1 MVGCTDFGIQFLAE
15 DNEPN
20 MIDDELFAADKRPL
34 VPIEGERP
42 DGTRFEEGSGS
53 GARTPR
59 SLNRN
64 ESKDPENMV

>member
-1 MVGCTDFGIQFLAE
+1 MQYLAD

-34 VPIEGERP
+34 LPIEGERP
-42 DGTRFEEGSGS
+42 DGSHFEEGSGSGS
-53 GARTPR
+53 GARTPHSSHR
-59 SLNRN
+59 K